1 MWSGMPGNEKPRN
14 VPGQRQV
21 VGDGMI
27 GRFGDKTQG
36 DLGGKQAGVH
46 ARGPKSRSPRSQSTH
61 SSEEAGKP
69 VWSEGVQEGGDVMT
83 KPTEDKPEAVPDRA
97 KRDGEILLRW
107 SWVESRVWTERMLT
121 ALEEGV
127 KGGKWF
133 SLIDKVHPVRTLRA
147 AFSQVAANKG
157 AAGVDHVT
165 VEIFN
170 HRLEE
175 NLKKLSEDLRS
186 GNYQPQQ
193 IRRHY
198 IPKPGSKEKRPLGIP
213 TVRDRVV
220 QAALLMVVEPIFE
233 HDFAEHSYGFRPG
246 RGCKDALRRVDQ
258 LLKDGYTYIVDADLK
273 SYFDTIPHDRLMT
286 LLGQKVSDG
295 RVLSLIQSFLTQGVL
310 DGLQEWTPEE
320 GSPQGGCISPL
331 LSNVY
336 LNPLDH
342 LMAQQGFQMV
352 RYADDFVIMCRD
364 PEDAARAL
372 ALVQEWTG
380 KAGLKLHPEK
390 TKIVNAKTG
399 TFDFLGY
406 RFQRGN
412 LRLPRPKSIQKLKD
426 SVRAKT
432 KRTSGE
438 SLTKIINDLTPMLRG
453 WFEYFKHSHHTT
465 FRNLDGW
472 IRMRLRSILRKRRGR
487 KGRGRGSD
495 HNRWPNAFFA
505 KQGFYSLQTAHALAR
520 QSTTW

>member
-1 MWSGMPGNEKPRN
+1 MTKRREIWAGIKP
-14 VPGQRQV
+14 V
-21 VGDGMI
+21 
-27 GRFGDKTQG
+27 FT
-36 DLGGKQAGVH
+36 LAE
-46 ARGPKSRSPRSQSTH
+46 PKSRPPRSQSTH

-69 VWSEGVQEGGDVMT
+69 VWSEGVQEGGDAMT
-83 KPTEDKPEAVPDRA
+83 KPTENKPETVPERA
-97 KRDGEILLRW
+97 IRDGDILLRW
-107 SWVESRVWTERMLT
+107 SWVELRVWTERMLT

-133 SLIDKVHPVRTLRA
+133 SLIDKVHPVRTLHA

-220 QAALLMVVEPIFE
+220 QTAVLMVMEPIFE
-233 HDFAEHSYGFRPG
+233 RDFAEHSYGFRPG

-258 LLKDGYTYIVDADLK
+258 LLKEGYTYIVDADLK
-273 SYFDTIPHDRLMT
+273 SYFDTIPHDRL
-286 LLGQKVSDG
+286 LSLVAQKVSDG
-295 RVLSLIQSFLTQGVL
+295 RVLSLIQSFLKQGVL

-331 LSNVY
+331 LSNIY

-342 LMAQQGFQMV
+342 LMAQRGFQMV
-352 RYADDFVIMCRD
+352 RYADDFVIMCRS

-372 ALVQEWTG
+372 DLVQQWTTE
-380 KAGLKLHPEK
+380 AGLKLHPEK
-390 TKIVNAKTG
+390 TKIVDAKIG
-399 TFDFLGY
+399 AFDFLGY
-406 RFQRGN
+406 RFKRGN
-412 LRLPRPKSIQKLKD
+412 IRFPRPKSMQKLKD
-426 SVRAKT
+426 TVRAKT

-453 WFEYFKHSHHTT
+453 WFEYFKHSQRTT
-465 FRNLDGW
+465 FTSLDGW

-487 KGRGRGSD
+487 QGRGRGSD
-495 HNRWPNAFFA
+495 HNRWPNVFFA
-505 KQGFYSLQTAHALAR
+505 KQGLYSLKTAHALVR
-520 QSTTW
+520 QSSTR